1 MDPLKKQTL
10 SYYERQMMME
20 KKRLQVT
27 TPNKDNTEEDHLIDN
42 IEFEPAPAKKSKPDT
57 LPITTN
63 SDEGSSSHS
72 AITLDK
78 VMREI
83 GVVLGYVRK
92 ISEEQKK
99 QSNAIRKLKE
109 DVAKM
114 KDKLLNTTVIEKELP
129 IQSKEKLLEIEE
141 KLLADHV
148 FALQMVRKSLNCC
161 LNRF

>member
-20 KKRLQVT
+20 KRRLQVT
-27 TPNKDNTEEDHLIDN
+27 TPNKDSNDEDTLIDN
-42 IEFEPAPAKKSKPDT
+42 IDFEPAPAKKSKPDT

-63 SDEGSSSHS
+63 GNEGSSSHS

-114 KDKLLNTTVIEKELP
+114 KDKLLNTTVMEKELP
-129 IQSKEKLLEIEE
+129 IQSKEQLLEIEE
-141 KLLADHV
+141 KMLSDHV
-148 FALQMVRKSLNCC
+148 FALQMVSEP
-161 LNRF
+161 